1 MSVLLLVRHGQASW
15 GAADYDRLSGLG
27 EQQASVLGRA
37 LRERGT
43 RPDVLV
49 HGRMTRQRETARL
62 LGEAAGWS
70 DWSEDDA
77 WDEMNHEEV
86 LQRQRRHH
94 TFAGDS
100 PTRAE
105 FQAWFE
111 AATDRWTAG
120 GHDHEYTE
128 SFPAFGDRVLAA
140 LDGLTGRLDAG
151 ATAVVVTSGGP
162 IARITAELLGG
173 GADLHRRIAPVVVNA
188 SVTKLVVGQR
198 GITLVSFN
206 DHSHLELS
214 GAQLLTY
221 R

>member
-1 MSVLLLVRHGQASW
+1 VSVLLLVRHGQASW
-15 GAADYDRLSGLG
+15 GSPDYDRLSDLG
-27 EQQASVLGRA
+27 EEQASVLGRA
-37 LRERGT
+37 LRDRGI
-43 RPDVLV
+43 RPDLLV

-62 LGEAAGWS
+62 LGDAAGWA
-70 DWSEDDA
+70 DWGEDAA

-86 LQRQRRHH
+86 LQRQHH

-128 SFPAFGDRVLAA
+128 SFPAFGDRVLGA
-140 LDGLTGRLDAG
+140 LDGLSRRLDTG

-188 SVTKLVVGQR
+188 SVTKVVIGQR
-198 GITLVSFN
+198 GTTLVSFN
-206 DHSHLELS
+206 DHSHLELAS
-214 GAQLLTY
+214 TQLMTY

>member
-15 GAADYDRLSGLG
+15 GADDYDRLSPLG
-27 EQQASVLGRA
+27 EEQAAVLGRA
-37 LRERGT
+37 LGARGV
-43 RPDVLV
+43 RPEVCL

-70 DWSEDDA
+70 PWREDDA

-86 LQRQRRHH
+86 LQRQPH
-94 TFAGDS
+94 TFAGDT

-120 GHDHEYTE
+120 TYDDEYTE
-128 SFPAFGDRVLAA
+128 SFTAFGERVLGA
-140 LDGLTGRLDAG
+140 LDDLAGRLEG
-151 ATAVVVTSGGP
+151 GGTAVVVTSGGP
-162 IARITAELLGG
+162 IARVVAELLGG
-173 GADLHRRIAPVVVNA
+173 GADLHRRLAPVVVNA
-188 SVTKLVVGQR
+188 SVTKVVVGRR
-198 GITLVSFN
+198 GTTLVSFN
-206 DHSHLELS
+206 DHGHLEHPARELT
-214 GAQLLTY
+214 TY

>member
-15 GAADYDRLSGLG
+15 GAEDYDKLSELG
-27 EQQASVLGRA
+27 EQQATVLGRA
-37 LRERGT
+37 LRARGG

-62 LGEAAGWS
+62 LGDAAGWPG
-70 DWSEDDA
+70 WQEDEA

-86 LQRQRRHH
+86 LQRQHH

-100 PTRAE
+100 PTREE

-120 GHDHEYTE
+120 RHDHEYTE
-128 SFPAFGDRVLAA
+128 SFSAFGDRVLGA
-140 LDGLTGRLDAG
+140 LDDLASRLDPS

-188 SVTKLVVGQR
+188 SVTKVVVGQR
-198 GITLVSFN
+198 GTTLVSFN
-206 DHSHLELS
+206 DHSHLELPS
-214 GAQLLTY
+214 GQLTTY

>member
-15 GAADYDRLSGLG
+15 GAEDYDRLSELG

-37 LRERGT
+37 LRTRGG
-43 RPDVLV
+43 RPDLLV

-70 DWSEDDA
+70 GWREDDA

-86 LQRQRRHH
+86 LQRQHH

-120 GHDHEYTE
+120 RHDHEYAE
-128 SFPAFGDRVLAA
+128 SFSAFGDRVLGA
-140 LDGLTGRLDAG
+140 LDDLAGRLDPR

-198 GITLVSFN
+198 GTTLVSFN
-206 DHSHLELS
+206 DHGHLELPS
-214 GAQLLTY
+214 AQLTTY